1 MNLTDRVFLIL
12 RLFTVERPAWPIEEA
27 AAALGVSVSTAYR
40 QFGALVEF
48 GLLDLI
54 EGDRVYVLGPAI
66 IELDRNIRHSDP
78 LVSAARPAMK
88 WLAEQAGA
96 PCSILLCRFYR
107 DRVMC
112 VHEEAAGAVGLA
124 RVSYERGRLMPLS
137 RGAPSKVILAQLPPR
152 RLRAL
157 EENLAAEM
165 GPSFSLKDFRRELA
179 ALRRQGYAV
188 TFGEVDADVIGVAAP
203 LATASGGIVASLGVA
218 CFDHPDER
226 ALARMRALL
235 LAAVEMTKGAVVR
248 R

>member
-1 MNLTDRVFLIL
+1 MSTADAEPPL
-12 RLFTVERPAWPIEEA
+12 PAF
-27 AAALGVSVSTAYR
+27 VSVRNGGR
-40 QFGALVEF
+40 Q
-48 GLLDLI
+48 
-54 EGDRVYVLGPAI
+54 
-66 IELDRNIRHSDP
+66 S
-78 LVSAARPAMK
+78 
-88 WLAEQAGA
+88 
-96 PCSILLCRFYR
+96 
-107 DRVMC
+107 
-112 VHEEAAGAVGLA
+112 
-124 RVSYERGRLMPLS
+124 
-137 RGAPSKVILAQLPPR
+137 PSFPPR

-226 ALARMRALL
+226 ALGRMRALL